1 MAFAPEDVDFLL
13 QHRAEIADIAASGR
27 LTLTKKSQVDDAAL
41 LHREFGEYGRAVR
54 ELLGARATGK
64 IPHWWLADGDAAQ
77 QATPAAVAA
86 FRARELAAA
95 GVCRVADVTCSIGTE
110 GSAMTEAG
118 LEYFGFD
125 LDASRVRMA
134 AHNVPGGHFARA
146 DAVRPA
152 IRSTSGGRE
161 QGDRGQRNRAGADAV
176 IADPARRA
184 GGRRLHSPEALQ
196 PPLPDLLAAYPGA
209 EMAIKCAPGLDY
221 SFWDGGVTVTS
232 VRRGGAA
239 TRSGVKE
246 VCLYTPGLSTQRRA
260 VILDPETGQADIV
273 TRSTHADGDA
283 ETIEPNVGEPGR
295 YIIDPDG
302 AIVRAGLV
310 RDYAAREGLWQL
322 DERIAYLTG
331 DRIPAGTSAFPFI
344 EQVPVK
350 KVKQALIAAD
360 AGSVEILVRGLD
372 IDPDAFRKK
381 LKLKGSQPRAVVLTR
396 IGKAGVGLI
405 CGARMC
411 DYDEPEVCLT
421 NTKHEQ
427 L

>member
-1 MAFAPEDVDFLL
+1 MAFAPADVDFLL
-13 QHRAEIADIAASGR
+13 QHRAEIAEIAGSGR
-27 LTLTKKSQVDDAAL
+27 VKLTKKSQVDDAAL

-64 IPHWWLADGDAAQ
+64 IPHWWLSDGDAAQ

-95 GVCRVADVTCSIGTE
+95 GVRRVADVTCSIGTE
-110 GSAMTEAG
+110 GAAVVKTG
-118 LEYFGFD
+118 LEYCGFD

-152 IRSTSGGRE
+152 LRLSAGGSGHGSP
-161 QGDRGQRNRAGADAV
+161 AGADAV

-196 PPLPDLLAAYPGA
+196 PPLPDLLAAYPGE

-246 VCLYTPGLSTQRRA
+246 VCLYTPGLSAERRA

-273 TRSTHADGDA
+273 TRSGTPAP
-283 ETIEPNVGEPGR
+283 EPEVAGPGR

-396 IGKAGVGLI
+396 IGTAGVGLI

-427 L
+427 LY